1 MEQLK
6 GKSKSNLLLRAL
18 QERVISLAAL
28 IVVVIL
34 VCGMIWPK
42 TFFSVGN
49 FKSVLL
55 NVSIRAI
62 VALGMMNLLIS
73 GYIDLS
79 VSAVLALSGGV
90 SAVLVMQHG
99 VSPGVAILVSLVIGC
114 IVGIVN
120 GFMVAGVGIN
130 PMIQTL
136 AMQYIC
142 SGLCLVIA
150 GPIVAGLPKGY
161 TWLGQKVILGMQM
174 PIVFM
179 ILLVALLTFLNEK
192 TVFFRRNYYIGGN
205 QKAAALSGINV
216 KGMIIFNYMVTGFLA
231 AFAGILT
238 AARLGTA
245 SSTAG
250 TSLEMKCICACVLG
264 GASMQGGQGRVL
276 GALLG
281 VVFMGILDNI
291 IVIAGVPVE
300 WNNVVTGTVLALAVT
315 LDVILQKKKVL

>member
-1 MEQLK
+1 MEKLK
-6 GKSKSNLLLRAL
+6 TRPGSNLLMRSL
-18 QERVISLAAL
+18 QERVISLAAM
-28 IVVVIL
+28 IVLVIAI
-34 VCGMIWPK
+34 CGIIWPK
-42 TFFSVGN
+42 TFLTVPN
-49 FKSVLL
+49 LKSVLL
-55 NVSIRAI
+55 NVSIRSI

-79 VSAVLALSGGV
+79 VSSLLALSGGLA
-90 SAVLVMQHG
+90 AVLITKNHFA
-99 VSPGVAILVSLVIGC
+99 PGVAILISLSIGAV
-114 IVGIVN
+114 VGLVN
-120 GFMVAGVGIN
+120 GFMVAVIGIN

-150 GPIVAGLPKGY
+150 GPIVSGLPKGF
-161 TWLGQKVILGMQM
+161 TWLGQRVILGMQM

-179 ILLVALLTFLNEK
+179 LLLVILLTFLNEK

-205 QKAAALSGINV
+205 QKSAALSGINV
-216 KGMIIFNYMVTGFLA
+216 KGMIMFNYVVTGLLA

-264 GASMQGGQGRVL
+264 GASMQGGKGRVL

-281 VVFMGILDNI
+281 MVFMGILDNI

-315 LDVILQKKKVL
+315 LDVFLQKRKV